1 MNFYIEKFQP
11 EEILEYLRK
20 SRSDDPTLSVD
31 EVLSRHR
38 EILKNWEERNLDGF
52 VPEENIYR
60 EVVSGETLDGRPEI
74 LRILKRIEDPRIKAI
89 LVVDVQRL
97 SRGDLEDC
105 GRLIKLLRYTKTHV
119 ITPQKTYD
127 LDDEY
132 DRDAFERELKRG
144 NEYLEYFKKI
154 QNRGRLQ
161 SVASGNY
168 LGTVPPYGFDKAWI
182 MDGKRKCPTLALNE
196 DSKIVEMIFDLFVNK
211 RMGCT
216 VISHHL
222 DSLGIKAPKID
233 HWTYQ
238 TVHSIL
244 SNPHY
249 NGKVIWYRF
258 QTVKTVE
265 NMQVQVS
272 RPKNKNFLCYDG
284 KQPKLIPD
292 DMYQKAQALLAIGTH
307 ENYNTRGLQ
316 NMFSGILYCECGH
329 VMNLRAYKQY
339 DKDGKY
345 CGSRS
350 ANRYICPNQSRCN
363 NGSVLADEIIRTIF
377 AAISAELEGLEALI
391 DHGEAKQDLSPVD
404 TISLLSKQ
412 LEALERKRISLWDK
426 YTDEAM
432 PRDIFEALK
441 DKCEKDM
448 VATKEAL
455 NEAYTSAESQ
465 CNLND
470 TIYTIQQASRC
481 IYDESLSAAE
491 KNILLKA
498 AIKKITYSRPRPNR
512 YSKPDQ
518 RSHNLPANHGG
529 WINSEPD
536 ITIEFNV

>member
-20 SRSDDPTLSVD
+20 SRSDDPSLSVE

-38 EILKNWEERNLDGF
+38 EILRNWEERNLDGF

-74 LRILKRIEDPRIKAI
+74 LRILNRIEDPRIKAI

-105 GRLIKLLRYTKTHV
+105 GRLIKLLRYTGTKV
-119 ITPQKTYD
+119 ITPQKIYD

-161 SVASGNY
+161 SVAAGNY
-168 LGTVPPYGFDKAWI
+168 IGSIPPYGADKVFI
-182 MDGKRKCPTLALNE
+182 MEGKRKCPTLAFNE
-196 DSKIVEMIFDLFVNK
+196 KSETVVLMFHLAYYKH
-211 RMGCT
+211 MGC
-216 VISHHL
+216 VSIGHYL
-222 DSLGIKAPKID
+222 DAMGIKSPTEK
-233 HWTYQ
+233 HWNYQ
-238 TVHSIL
+238 QVHRIL
-244 SNPHY
+244 RNPVY
-249 NGKVIWYRF
+249 NGKVVWNRRKE
-258 QTVKTVE
+258 VRTVE
-265 NMQVQVS
+265 NMEVHIS
-272 RPKNKNFLCYDG
+272 RPVNNDYLCYPG

-292 DMYQKAQALLAIGTH
+292 DIFQGVQEFLDSHIARKNTNKELRNLL
-307 ENYNTRGLQ
+307 
-316 NMFSGILYCECGH
+316 SGILYCGCGRS
-329 VMNLRAYKQY
+329 MNLRSYMQSTQKYSADRFVCPDQAY
-339 DKDGKY
+339 
-345 CGSRS
+345 
-350 ANRYICPNQSRCN
+350 CN
-363 NGSVLADEIIRTIF
+363 NGSILADDLLRTIF
-377 AAISAELEGLEALI
+377 TALSSELESFETMQQNAPSQ
-391 DHGEAKQDLSPVD
+391 EETNVD

-412 LEALERKRISLWDK
+412 LSALEKKRISLWDK

-441 DKCEKDM
+441 AKCEEDI
-448 VATKEAL
+448 VLTKKAL
-455 NEAYTSAESQ
+455 NEAYTSADSQ
-465 CNLND
+465 CKLSD

-481 IYDESLSAAE
+481 IYDDSLSAAE
-491 KNILLKA
+491 KNVLLKA

-512 YSKPDQ
+512 YTKQEQ
-518 RSHNLPANHGG
+518 RANKLPISHGG
-529 WINSEPD
+529 WMNPDPD